1 MRQNESYRE
10 KMKAL
15 NLAQDKEYKIV
26 LRLALP
32 AMLAQLINVLYSIVD
47 RLYISSIDQGAY
59 ALAGIGIVA
68 PICTLITSFSYWIGV
83 GGAPFMSRSLGEKN
97 QNKAE
102 AILANSF
109 LALVVVSLLIPLFV
123 LLLYPILLPSF
134 GASEN
139 TYDFARDYL
148 LIYLLGAPFAILSL
162 GLNQFIISLGYS
174 TKGMMTMLIG
184 AVINI
189 ILDPILIFSCH
200 MGVMGAALATTL
212 SQVCSFLFTIFV
224 LFSKNSQVRI
234 TFKGYSFK
242 ILRSILLL
250 GLSPFVIAATDSI
263 VCIVLNT
270 SIKLYAL
277 EAVDE
282 YIMVATITNSFF
294 QLITMPLLGISGGTG
309 AILSFNYGARNMRRV
324 KNGERFI
331 LGLALIFTSLSF
343 LLSFFI
349 VNPFLSLFTQDA
361 TIASLTRE
369 TIRIFMYGI
378 VVLSFQYCFVDGL
391 TALGKAKAAV
401 ILSLIR
407 KSLIIGL
414 TLILPLWLQVNGCFY
429 AELVSDVVSSIITLL
444 AFTILF
450 RRMLQKNSMQFLHNQ
465 P

>member
-1 MRQNESYRE
+1 
-10 KMKAL
+10 MKAL
-15 NLAQDKEYKIV
+15 NLAQDKEYRIV

-47 RLYISSIDQGAY
+47 RLYISSIDQGSY

-391 TALGKAKAAV
+391 TALGKAKEAV

>member
-1 MRQNESYRE
+1 
-10 KMKAL
+10 
-15 NLAQDKEYKIV
+15 
-26 LRLALP
+26 
-32 AMLAQLINVLYSIVD
+32 MLAQLINVLYSIVD
-47 RLYISSIDQGAY
+47 RLYISSIDQGSY

-429 AELVSDVVSSIITLL
+429 AELVSDVVSSVITLL

>member
-1 MRQNESYRE
+1 
-10 KMKAL
+10 MKAL

-429 AELVSDVVSSIITLL
+429 AELVSDVVSSVITLL

>member
-1 MRQNESYRE
+1 
-10 KMKAL
+10 MKAL

-189 ILDPILIFSCH
+189 ILDPIFIFSCH

-212 SQVCSFLFTIFV
+212 SQICSFLFTIFV

-324 KNGERFI
+324 KNGERLI

-361 TIASLTRE
+361 TIASLTKE

-378 VVLSFQYCFVDGL
+378 IVLSFQYCFVDGL
-391 TALGKAKAAV
+391 TALGKAKEAV

>member
-1 MRQNESYRE
+1 
-10 KMKAL
+10 MKAL

-47 RLYISSIDQGAY
+47 RLYISSIDQGSY

>member
-1 MRQNESYRE
+1 
-10 KMKAL
+10 MKAL

-189 ILDPILIFSCH
+189 ILDPIFIFSCH

-212 SQVCSFLFTIFV
+212 SQICSFLFTIFV

-234 TFKGYSFK
+234 SFKGYSFK

-378 VVLSFQYCFVDGL
+378 IVLSFQYCFVDGL
-391 TALGKAKAAV
+391 TALGKAKEAV

-450 RRMLQKNSMQFLHNQ
+450 RRMLQKNSMQFLQNQ

>member
-1 MRQNESYRE
+1 
-10 KMKAL
+10 MKAL

-102 AILANSF
+102 DILANSF

-189 ILDPILIFSCH
+189 ILDPIFIFSCH

-212 SQVCSFLFTIFV
+212 SQICSFVFTIFV

-331 LGLALIFTSLSF
+331 LGLALVFTSLSF

-369 TIRIFMYGI
+369 TIRVFMYGI

-391 TALGKAKAAV
+391 TALGRAKEAV

-450 RRMLQKNSMQFLHNQ
+450 RRMLQKNSMQFL
-465 P
+465 

>member
-1 MRQNESYRE
+1 
-10 KMKAL
+10 MKAL

-391 TALGKAKAAV
+391 TALGKAKEAV

-429 AELVSDVVSSIITLL
+429 AELVSDVVSSVITLL

>member
-1 MRQNESYRE
+1 
-10 KMKAL
+10 MKAL

-97 QNKAE
+97 QNRAE

-189 ILDPILIFSCH
+189 ILDPIFIFSCH
-200 MGVMGAALATTL
+200 MRVMGAALATTL
-212 SQVCSFLFTIFV
+212 SQICSFLFTIFV

-378 VVLSFQYCFVDGL
+378 IVLSFQYCFVDGL
-391 TALGKAKAAV
+391 TALGKAKEAV

-450 RRMLQKNSMQFLHNQ
+450 RRMLQKNSMQFL
-465 P
+465 

>member
-1 MRQNESYRE
+1 
-10 KMKAL
+10 MKAL

-47 RLYISSIDQGAY
+47 RLYISSIDQGSY

-361 TIASLTRE
+361 MIASLTRE

-378 VVLSFQYCFVDGL
+378 VALSFQYCFVDGL
-391 TALGKAKAAV
+391 TALGKAKEAV

>member
-1 MRQNESYRE
+1 
-10 KMKAL
+10 MKAL

-97 QNKAE
+97 QNRAE

-189 ILDPILIFSCH
+189 ILDPIFIFSCH

-212 SQVCSFLFTIFV
+212 SQICSFLFTIFV

-378 VVLSFQYCFVDGL
+378 IVLSFQYCFVDGL
-391 TALGKAKAAV
+391 TALGKAKEAV

-450 RRMLQKNSMQFLHNQ
+450 RRMLQKKSMQFL
-465 P
+465 

>member
-1 MRQNESYRE
+1 
-10 KMKAL
+10 MKAL

-97 QNKAE
+97 QHKAE

-123 LLLYPILLPSF
+123 FILYPVLLPCF
-134 GASEN
+134 GASVN

-148 LIYLLGAPFAILSL
+148 LIYLLGAPFAILAL

-189 ILDPILIFSCH
+189 ILDPIFIFSCH

-309 AILSFNYGARNMRRV
+309 AILSFNYGARNMKRV
-324 KNGERFI
+324 KNGEKFI
-331 LGLALIFTSLSF
+331 LSLALVFTSLSF
-343 LLSFFI
+343 ILSFFI
-349 VNPFLSLFTQDA
+349 VDSFLVLFTQDS
-361 TIASLTRE
+361 TIVSLTKK
-369 TIRIFMYGI
+369 TILIFMYGI
-378 VVLSFQYCFVDGL
+378 IVLSFQYCFVDGL
-391 TALGKAKAAV
+391 TALGKAKEAV
-401 ILSLIR
+401 VLSLIR
-407 KSLIIGL
+407 KGLIIGL

-429 AELVSDVVSSIITLL
+429 AELISDVLSSVITLF
-444 AFTILF
+444 AFTFLFKRIL
-450 RRMLQKNSMQFLHNQ
+450 QQNSIKYVQNQ
-465 P
+465 I

>member
-1 MRQNESYRE
+1 
-10 KMKAL
+10 MKAL

-97 QNKAE
+97 QNRAE

-148 LIYLLGAPFAILSL
+148 LIYLLGAPFSILSL

-189 ILDPILIFSCH
+189 ILDPIFIFSCH

-212 SQVCSFLFTIFV
+212 SQICSFLFIIFV

-234 TFKGYSFK
+234 SFKGYSFK

-361 TIASLTRE
+361 TIASLTKE

-378 VVLSFQYCFVDGL
+378 IVLSFQYCFVDGL
-391 TALGKAKAAV
+391 TALGKAKEAV

-450 RRMLQKNSMQFLHNQ
+450 RRMLQKNSMQFL
-465 P
+465 

>member
-1 MRQNESYRE
+1 
-10 KMKAL
+10 MKAL

>member
-1 MRQNESYRE
+1 
-10 KMKAL
+10 MKAL

-189 ILDPILIFSCH
+189 ILDPIFIFSCH

-212 SQVCSFLFTIFV
+212 SQICSFLFTIFV

-324 KNGERFI
+324 KNGERLI

-361 TIASLTRE
+361 TIASLTKE

-378 VVLSFQYCFVDGL
+378 IVLSFQYCFVDGL
-391 TALGKAKAAV
+391 TALGKAKEAV

-450 RRMLQKNSMQFLHNQ
+450 RRMLQKNSMQFLQNQ

>member
-1 MRQNESYRE
+1 
-10 KMKAL
+10 MKAL

-189 ILDPILIFSCH
+189 ILDPIFIFSCH

-212 SQVCSFLFTIFV
+212 SQICSFLFTIFV

-234 TFKGYSFK
+234 SFKGYSFK

-378 VVLSFQYCFVDGL
+378 IVLSFQYCFVDGL
-391 TALGKAKAAV
+391 TALGKAKEAV

-450 RRMLQKNSMQFLHNQ
+450 RRMLQKNSMQFL
-465 P
+465 

>member
-1 MRQNESYRE
+1 
-10 KMKAL
+10 MKAL

-97 QNKAE
+97 QNRAE

-189 ILDPILIFSCH
+189 ILDPIFIFSCH

-212 SQVCSFLFTIFV
+212 SQICSFLFTIFV

-324 KNGERFI
+324 KNGERLI

-361 TIASLTRE
+361 TIASLTKE

-378 VVLSFQYCFVDGL
+378 IVLSFQYCFVDGL
-391 TALGKAKAAV
+391 TALGKAKEAV

-450 RRMLQKNSMQFLHNQ
+450 RRMLQKNSMQFLQNQ

>member
-1 MRQNESYRE
+1 
-10 KMKAL
+10 MKAL

-97 QNKAE
+97 QNRAE

-189 ILDPILIFSCH
+189 ILDPIFIFSCH

-212 SQVCSFLFTIFV
+212 SQICSFLFTIFV

-234 TFKGYSFK
+234 SFKGYSFK

-378 VVLSFQYCFVDGL
+378 IVLSFQYCFVDGL
-391 TALGKAKAAV
+391 TALGKAKEAV

-450 RRMLQKNSMQFLHNQ
+450 RRMLQKNSMQFL
-465 P
+465 

>member
-1 MRQNESYRE
+1 
-10 KMKAL
+10 MKAL

-97 QNKAE
+97 QNRAE

-148 LIYLLGAPFAILSL
+148 LIYLLGAPFSILSL

-189 ILDPILIFSCH
+189 ILDPIFIFSCH

-212 SQVCSFLFTIFV
+212 SQICSFLFTIFV

-234 TFKGYSFK
+234 SFKGYSFK

-324 KNGERFI
+324 KNGERLI

-361 TIASLTRE
+361 TIASLTKE

-378 VVLSFQYCFVDGL
+378 IVLSFQYCFVDGL
-391 TALGKAKAAV
+391 TALGKAKEAV

>member
-1 MRQNESYRE
+1 
-10 KMKAL
+10 MKAL

-189 ILDPILIFSCH
+189 ILDPIFIFSCH

-212 SQVCSFLFTIFV
+212 SQICSFLFTIFV

-391 TALGKAKAAV
+391 TALGKAKEAV

-450 RRMLQKNSMQFLHNQ
+450 RRMLQQNSMELLQN
-465 P
+465 

>member
-1 MRQNESYRE
+1 
-10 KMKAL
+10 MKAL

-97 QNKAE
+97 QNRAE

-189 ILDPILIFSCH
+189 ILDPIFIFSCH

-212 SQVCSFLFTIFV
+212 SQICSFLFTIFV

-361 TIASLTRE
+361 TIAFLTRE

-378 VVLSFQYCFVDGL
+378 VALSFQYCFVDGL
-391 TALGKAKAAV
+391 TALGKAKEAV

>member
-1 MRQNESYRE
+1 
-10 KMKAL
+10 MKAI

-47 RLYISSIDQGAY
+47 RLYISSMDQGAY

-97 QNKAE
+97 QQKAE

-109 LALVVVSLLIPLFV
+109 SALITLGILIPLLV
-123 LLLYPILLPSF
+123 YALHPYILTSF
-134 GASEN
+134 GASDN
-139 TYDFARDYL
+139 TYRYARDYL
-148 LIYLLGAPFAILSL
+148 LIYLIGAPFALLSL

-184 AVINI
+184 ALINI
-189 ILDPILIFSCH
+189 IFDPIFIFTCN

-212 SQVCSFLFTIFV
+212 SQICSFIFTLFV
-224 LFSKNSQVRI
+224 LFSKKSQVRI
-234 TFKGYSFK
+234 TFKGYSMK
-242 ILRSILLL
+242 TLRSILLL

-309 AILSFNYGARNMRRV
+309 AILSYNYGARDMKRV
-324 KNGERFI
+324 KNGEKYI
-331 LGLALIFTSLSF
+331 LGLALLFTSFSF
-343 LLSFFI
+343 ILSFFI
-349 VNPFLSLFTQDA
+349 VTPFLSLFTQDQ
-361 TIASLTRE
+361 TIVSLSKQ

-378 VVLSFQYCFVDGL
+378 ILLSFQYCFVDGL
-391 TALGKAKAAV
+391 TALGRAKEAV

-407 KSLIIGL
+407 KCLIIGL
-414 TLILPLWLQVNGCFY
+414 TLLLPLWLQVNGCFY
-429 AELVSDVVSSIITLL
+429 AELISDVTASLITLL
-444 AFTILF
+444 AFLF
-450 RRMLQKNSMQFLHNQ
+450 IFKRIVRMNLKEIS
-465 P
+465 

>member
-1 MRQNESYRE
+1 
-10 KMKAL
+10 MKAL
-15 NLAQDKEYKIV
+15 NLSQDKEYKIV

-97 QNKAE
+97 QNRAE

-148 LIYLLGAPFAILSL
+148 LIYLLGAPFSILSL

-189 ILDPILIFSCH
+189 ILDPIFIFSCH

-212 SQVCSFLFTIFV
+212 SQICSFLFTIFV

-234 TFKGYSFK
+234 SFKGYSFK

-378 VVLSFQYCFVDGL
+378 IVLSFQYCFVDGL
-391 TALGKAKAAV
+391 TALGKAKEAV

-450 RRMLQKNSMQFLHNQ
+450 RRMLQKNSMQFL
-465 P
+465 

>member
-1 MRQNESYRE
+1 
-10 KMKAL
+10 MKAL

-32 AMLAQLINVLYSIVD
+32 AMIAQLINVLYSIVD
-47 RLYISSIDQGAY
+47 RLYISSIDQGGY

-123 LLLYPILLPSF
+123 LILYPVLLPSF

-189 ILDPILIFSCH
+189 ILDPIFIFSCH

-212 SQVCSFLFTIFV
+212 SQICSFLFTIFV

-331 LGLALIFTSLSF
+331 LGLALVFTSLSF

-391 TALGKAKAAV
+391 TALGKAKEAV

>member
-1 MRQNESYRE
+1 
-10 KMKAL
+10 MKAL

-378 VVLSFQYCFVDGL
+378 VALSFQYCFVDGL
-391 TALGKAKAAV
+391 TALGKAKEAV

>member
-1 MRQNESYRE
+1 
-10 KMKAL
+10 MKAL

-189 ILDPILIFSCH
+189 ILDPIFIFSCH

-212 SQVCSFLFTIFV
+212 SQICSFLFTIFV

-361 TIASLTRE
+361 TIASLTKE

-378 VVLSFQYCFVDGL
+378 IVLSFQYCFVDGL
-391 TALGKAKAAV
+391 TALGKAKEAV

-450 RRMLQKNSMQFLHNQ
+450 RRMLQKNSMQFLQNQ

>member
-1 MRQNESYRE
+1 
-10 KMKAL
+10 MKAL

-378 VVLSFQYCFVDGL
+378 IVLSFQYCFVDGL
-391 TALGKAKAAV
+391 TALGKAKEAV

-450 RRMLQKNSMQFLHNQ
+450 RRMLQKNSMQFL
-465 P
+465 

>member
-1 MRQNESYRE
+1 
-10 KMKAL
+10 
-15 NLAQDKEYKIV
+15 
-26 LRLALP
+26 
-32 AMLAQLINVLYSIVD
+32 
-47 RLYISSIDQGAY
+47 
-59 ALAGIGIVA
+59 
-68 PICTLITSFSYWIGV
+68 
-83 GGAPFMSRSLGEKN
+83 MSRSLGEKN

-391 TALGKAKAAV
+391 TALGKAKEAV

>member
-1 MRQNESYRE
+1 
-10 KMKAL
+10 MKAL

-189 ILDPILIFSCH
+189 ILDPIFIFSCH

-212 SQVCSFLFTIFV
+212 SQICSFLFTIFV

-378 VVLSFQYCFVDGL
+378 IVLSFQYCFVDGL
-391 TALGKAKAAV
+391 TALGKAKEAV

-450 RRMLQKNSMQFLHNQ
+450 RRMLQKNSMQFL
-465 P
+465 

>member
-1 MRQNESYRE
+1 
-10 KMKAL
+10 MKAL

-47 RLYISSIDQGAY
+47 RLYISSIDQGSY

-361 TIASLTRE
+361 MIASLTRE

-391 TALGKAKAAV
+391 TALGKAKEAV

>member
-1 MRQNESYRE
+1 
-10 KMKAL
+10 MKAL

-97 QNKAE
+97 QNRAE

-189 ILDPILIFSCH
+189 ILDPIFIFSCH

-212 SQVCSFLFTIFV
+212 SQICSFLFTIFV

-331 LGLALIFTSLSF
+331 LGLALVFTSLSF

-391 TALGKAKAAV
+391 TALGKAKEAV

>member
-1 MRQNESYRE
+1 
-10 KMKAL
+10 MKAL

-47 RLYISSIDQGAY
+47 RLYISSIDQGSY

-429 AELVSDVVSSIITLL
+429 AELVSDVVSSVITLL

>member
-1 MRQNESYRE
+1 
-10 KMKAL
+10 MKAL

-123 LLLYPILLPSF
+123 LILYPVLLPSF

-189 ILDPILIFSCH
+189 ILDPIFIFSCH

-212 SQVCSFLFTIFV
+212 SQICSFLFTIFV

-378 VVLSFQYCFVDGL
+378 IVLSFQYCFVDGL
-391 TALGKAKAAV
+391 TALGKAKEAV

-450 RRMLQKNSMQFLHNQ
+450 RRMLQKNSMQFL
-465 P
+465 

>member
-1 MRQNESYRE
+1 
-10 KMKAL
+10 MKAL

-47 RLYISSIDQGAY
+47 RLYISSIDQGSY

-123 LLLYPILLPSF
+123 FILYPVLLPCF

-139 TYDFARDYL
+139 TYHFAKDYL
-148 LIYLLGAPFAILSL
+148 LIYLLGTPFAILAL

-189 ILDPILIFSCH
+189 ILDPILIFNCN
-200 MGVMGAALATTL
+200 MGVMGAALATTI
-212 SQVCSFLFTIFV
+212 SQICSFLFTIFV
-224 LFSKNSQVRI
+224 LFSKKSQVKI

-242 ILRSILLL
+242 ILKSILLL

-277 EAVDE
+277 EVVDE

-309 AILSFNYGARNMRRV
+309 AILSFNYGARNMKRV
-324 KNGERFI
+324 KNGEKFI
-331 LGLALIFTSLSF
+331 LSLALVFTSLSF
-343 LLSFFI
+343 ILSFFI
-349 VNPFLSLFTQDA
+349 VDSFLVLFTQDS
-361 TIASLTRE
+361 TIVSLTKK
-369 TIRIFMYGI
+369 TILIFMYGI
-378 VVLSFQYCFVDGL
+378 IVLSFQYCFVDGL
-391 TALGKAKAAV
+391 TSLGKAKEAV
-401 ILSLIR
+401 VLSLIR
-407 KSLIIGL
+407 KGLIIGL

-429 AELVSDVVSSIITLL
+429 AELISDVLSSVITLF
-444 AFTILF
+444 AFTFLFKRIL
-450 RRMLQKNSMQFLHNQ
+450 QQNSIKYVQNQ
-465 P
+465 I

>member
-1 MRQNESYRE
+1 
-10 KMKAL
+10 MKAL

-47 RLYISSIDQGAY
+47 RLYISSIDQGSY

-391 TALGKAKAAV
+391 TALGKAKEAV

-429 AELVSDVVSSIITLL
+429 AELVSDVVSSVITLL